1 MNDFLLKLFAVETI
15 NTLPMDRLYPILEN
29 IENDYISLIE
39 KTYDLDLESLGHDDK
54 IKKLND
60 TILASFKNTLLNF
73 DEKEHKSFYDFYNGA
88 VDYSD
93 ENVYVNMKK
102 FTSLGLMYLFLS
114 KSGTYFDFVIP
125 VEIIEIYEELL
136 KSA

>member
-29 IENDYISLIE
+29 IENDYLKLIAKSYNLDIDNLTQDE
-39 KTYDLDLESLGHDDK
+39 K
-54 IKKLND
+54 IIVLNN
-60 TILASFKNTLLNF
+60 TILNKFKETLLSF

-102 FTSLGLMYLFLS
+102 FTSLGLMFLFLS

-125 VEIIEIYEELL
+125 NEIINIYEELL
-136 KSA
+136 RSS

>member
-29 IENDYISLIE
+29 IENDYLELMAKSYNL
-39 KTYDLDLESLGHDDK
+39 DLDNLSHVEK
-54 IKKLND
+54 IAILNN
-60 TILASFKNTLLNF
+60 TILNKFKENLLSF

-125 VEIIEIYEELL
+125 NEIIDIYEELL
-136 KSA
+136 KSS